1 MGSGQRLG
9 IDCTT
14 IKVHSKGS
22 RGQLITIRRSAGPM
36 YLHAEQEYPAS
47 RAKARQANVEPP
59 VAPKNA
65 MVLAIALERDHKD
78 DI

>member
-1 MGSGQRLG
+1 
-9 IDCTT
+9 
-14 IKVHSKGS
+14 
-22 RGQLITIRRSAGPM
+22 M

-65 MVLAIALERDHKD
+65 TVLGMAVKSVNDED
-78 DI
+78 DINWRLTRKR

>member
-1 MGSGQRLG
+1 
-9 IDCTT
+9 
-14 IKVHSKGS
+14 
-22 RGQLITIRRSAGPM
+22 M

-65 MVLAIALERDHKD
+65 IVLAMALECDKKD
-78 DI
+78 DIEKSLTRI